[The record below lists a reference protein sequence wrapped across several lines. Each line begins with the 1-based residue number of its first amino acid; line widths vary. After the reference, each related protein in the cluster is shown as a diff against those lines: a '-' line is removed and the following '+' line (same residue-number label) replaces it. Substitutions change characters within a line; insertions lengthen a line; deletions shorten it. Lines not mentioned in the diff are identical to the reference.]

1 MKLAILLALLALST
15 FAQKVTIE
23 SDDTVDFSQYKT
35 FSIVNGELN
44 AKSAALNNDLI
55 HRKIEEN
62 IRKRLT
68 EKGLTEVSTRPD
80 LNVRFN
86 LGAPR
91 RNERDVVAV
100 GPYGGVRRVRVV
112 YTDGTLVID
121 LRDTSRKELV
131 WRSQAVD
138 SESDAS
144 KIAGHL
150 DDMVKKSFEKYP
162 PKKK

>member
-150 DDMVKKSFEKYP
+150 DDMVKKSFEKY
-162 PKKK
+162 

>member
-1 MKLAILLALLALST
+1 M
-15 FAQKVTIE
+15 
-23 SDDTVDFSQYKT
+23 
-35 FSIVNGELN
+35 
-44 AKSAALNNDLI
+44 
-55 HRKIEEN
+55 
-62 IRKRLT
+62 
-68 EKGLTEVSTRPD
+68 
-80 LNVRFN
+80 
-86 LGAPR
+86 
-91 RNERDVVAV
+91 
-100 GPYGGVRRVRVV
+100 GPYGGVRRATVV

-121 LRDTSRKELV
+121 LWDTSRKELV